1 MSAPDLINRLHGVK
15 ETGAGRWIAR
25 CPAHDDRHASLS
37 VRELDDGRVLVH
49 DFAGCSVE
57 EVLAAVSLEFDALFP
72 ERPIAN
78 HVKRERRP
86 FFPTDVFDVARREVA
101 VGAIIAGDL
110 HKSRT
115 VSEADYERLLI
126 AINRLDDIARA
137 AYGR

>member
-1 MSAPDLINRLHGVK
+1 M
-15 ETGAGRWIAR
+15 
-25 CPAHDDRHASLS
+25 
-37 VRELDDGRVLVH
+37 LVH

-57 EVLAAVSLEFDALFP
+57 EILSLLVSLEFDALFP
-72 ERPIAN
+72 ERPIAD

-115 VSEADYERLLI
+115 VSEADYERLLL
-126 AINRLDDIARA
+126 AMNRLDDIARSRLWKI
-137 AYGR
+137 GTPRR